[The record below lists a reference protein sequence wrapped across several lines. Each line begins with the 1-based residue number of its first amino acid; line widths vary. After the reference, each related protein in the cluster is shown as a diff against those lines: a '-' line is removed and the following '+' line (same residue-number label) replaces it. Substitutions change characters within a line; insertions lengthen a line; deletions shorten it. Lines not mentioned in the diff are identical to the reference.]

1 MLPDAWSATIAAAVL
16 RRGAALHAASAVLSL
31 VALAAAAAMS
41 LTVPIA
47 AATVAVGL
55 VEFWLGARTAIDAEL
70 FDALATSADLK
81 GLDRSLHDLGLRA
94 EDTTTKPLVVR
105 IRAAF
110 RLLKLQVVALVLQA
124 GVLLAGFAH
133 A

>member
-1 MLPDAWSATIAAAVL
+1 MPPDGWSATIAAAVL
-16 RRGAALHAASAVLSL
+16 RRGAALHAASGVLSL
-31 VALAAAAAMS
+31 VALAAAVTTS
-41 LTVPIA
+41 ITVPIA

-70 FDALATSADLK
+70 FDALAANADLK

-94 EDTTTKPLVVR
+94 GNTTTRPLVER

-110 RLLKLQVVALVLQA
+110 RLLKLQMAALALQA
-124 GVLLAGFAH
+124 VVLLAGLAH